1 MNHTPWNRFRQL
13 LRQLGAAAAALY
25 CADAVLRRL
34 PGRSGLVYYRFLSQ
48 PLHDKPRV
56 PQGRGQQFGFRW
68 LQGMEPVL
76 TALDRPAPVLAAR
89 FAQGAQCLL
98 ATREQALVGCIWY
111 VRRVYR
117 EDEVR
122 VDYVLPPTGDC
133 VWDFDVF
140 VAPVERLGYLFARQW
155 DVFDADLRAQGMR
168 YSISRI
174 NAFNQRSVASHRALG
189 ARDCG
194 WAVFVCLGAAQLM
207 LSAQV
212 PYVALGGRPRLQI
225 HPAAHS

>member
-1 MNHTPWNRFRQL
+1 MDP
-13 LRQLGAAAAALY
+13 AL
-25 CADAVLRRL
+25 AVL
-34 PGRSGLVYYRFLSQ
+34 GRPS
-48 PLHDKPRV
+48 
-56 PQGRGQQFGFRW
+56 
-68 LQGMEPVL
+68 
-76 TALDRPAPVLAAR
+76 AVLAER

-98 ATREQALVGCIWY
+98 ATREQALVGCIWC
-111 VRRVYR
+111 VRGVYR

-140 VAPVERLGYLFARQW
+140 VAPGERLGFLFARQW
-155 DVFDADLRAQGMR
+155 DVFDAGLRAQGLR

-174 NAFNQRSVASHRALG
+174 NAFNQRSLASHRALG

-194 WAVFVCLGAAQLM
+194 WALFVCLGPAQLM
-207 LSAQV
+207 LSDQA

-225 HPAAHS
+225 HPAAHP